1 MFERFTKESIKAIEL
16 SEKEARSLG
25 HNYVGAEQILLG
37 LIGEGTG
44 IAAKVLKSLGVNL
57 KDTWIE
63 VEKIIGRGS
72 GFVAVEIPFTPRA
85 KRVLELSLEQAR
97 RLGHNYIGTEH
108 LLIGITKESREGDG
122 GGAASLVFKN
132 LGIELTYVMTQVLTR
147 LDNETVDSDKAIKSI
162 NPPIV
167 KFNKNQKEPSDKE
180 IDNRE
185 DNDLVSQLE
194 KLASLK
200 REGLLTNKEFV
211 EAKRKLIF

>member
-25 HNYVGAEQILLG
+25 HNYVGTEQILLG

-57 KDTWIE
+57 KDTRIE
-63 VEKIIGRGS
+63 VKKIIGRGS
-72 GFVAVEIPFTPRA
+72 GFVDVEIPFTPRA

-122 GGAASLVFKN
+122 GGVASLVFKN
-132 LGIELTYVMTQVLTR
+132 LGLELTYVMTQVLTR

-200 REGLLTNKEFV
+200 REGLLTNEEFS
-211 EAKRKLIF
+211 EAKRILLF

>member
-25 HNYVGAEQILLG
+25 HNYVGTEQILLG

-57 KDTWIE
+57 KDTRIE
-63 VEKIIGRGS
+63 VKKIIGRGS
-72 GFVAVEIPFTPRA
+72 GFVDVEIPFTPRA

-122 GGAASLVFKN
+122 GGVASLVFKN

-200 REGLLTNKEFV
+200 REGLLTNEEFS
-211 EAKRKLIF
+211 EAKIILLF

>member
-25 HNYVGAEQILLG
+25 HNYVGTEQILLG

-57 KDTWIE
+57 KDTRIE
-63 VEKIIGRGS
+63 VKKIIGRGS
-72 GFVAVEIPFTPRA
+72 GFVDVEIPFTPRA
-85 KRVLELSLEQAR
+85 KRVIELSLEQAR

-122 GGAASLVFKN
+122 GGVASLVFKN
-132 LGIELTYVMTQVLTR
+132 LGLELTYVMTQVLTR

-200 REGLLTNKEFV
+200 REGLLTNEEFS
-211 EAKRKLIF
+211 EAKRILLF